1 MGFLPK
7 ACSLLVVFI
16 AVVRAN
22 NGINDVETRR
32 GSSKEW
38 MSLCP
43 CARAALHDM
52 QQTLANYTNEVQS
65 ANPPNLN
72 DVIANIKNIA
82 YNCTK
87 QPGCQCPE
95 GYFKTRDGYNC
106 LKISD
111 QELDCDAATTACSSD
126 MNARLAVAKDHRGL
140 TKLADYIRDYDPTGD
155 EFYWI
160 GLSYNRTNGGI
171 PVWKWEDGSSASY
184 DITRN
189 LRSNVRKN
197 LLRIVDVTDNARQ
210 PLERVVISKDYTG
223 NFWKQEMCGVAR
235 GRTRVARHK
244 YICEFMMFKV
254 EIKAVTSTSRRS
266 GTARQYVHGAAGS
279 LA

>member
-1 MGFLPK
+1 MAFLAK
-7 ACSLLVVFI
+7 ACCLALLVTV
-16 AVVRAN
+16 AHGVA
-22 NGINDVETRR
+22 NGINDVERPRDNSRT
-32 GSSKEW
+32 W
-38 MSLCP
+38 MALCP
-43 CARAALHDM
+43 CARAALYDM
-52 QQTLANYTNEVQS
+52 QEALTNYTEEVNS

-72 DVIANIKNIA
+72 DVIGNIKRIA

-87 QPGCQCPE
+87 QPTCQCPE
-95 GYFKTRDGYNC
+95 GYFKTSDGYNC

-111 QELDCDAATTACSSD
+111 EELDCDAATTACSSD

-140 TKLADYIRDYDPTGD
+140 TKLADYIRELDPSD
-155 EFYWI
+155 EEFYWI
-160 GLSYNRTNGGI
+160 GLSYNRTNGGL
-171 PVWKWEDGSSASY
+171 PVWTWEDGSAASY
-184 DITRN
+184 EITRN

-197 LLRIVDVTDNARQ
+197 LLRIVDVTDGARQ

-235 GRTRVARHK
+235 GRTQVARHK

-254 EIKAVTSTSRRS
+254 EIKAVTSSNRTPGAPRQF
-266 GTARQYVHGAAGS
+266 ARGGAGI